1 MKKLKLLLVLIFP
14 LILAAC
20 LGYTLADTS
29 DDDVPDQIKETA
41 KAEFTEKKY
50 YISDLDR
57 INILIM
63 GVDAREGETQ
73 TRADTMLV
81 ASIDKTTD
89 QVVLLSIPRDSRII
103 IPGYGRM
110 RINQANPLGGTDLVE
125 ETVESLLDLK
135 IHYYVKT
142 NFQGFKEV
150 VDALGGVEIDVDK
163 NMYYQASDIRIALK
177 KGPQH
182 LDGEEAL
189 NYVRFRHEALGD
201 ISRTQR
207 QQKMLKALAEES
219 LQWSNL
225 PKLPKLIPALRE
237 TVETDL
243 TTKELFY
250 LAALAKQLDEQDII
264 TQTLPGS
271 FPTSGVGY
279 WKVDQERAKTVV
291 EELFNGQKMATIEQS

>member
-1 MKKLKLLLVLIFP
+1 MKKLKLLLVLMFP
-14 LILAAC
+14 LILASC

-29 DDDVPDQIKETA
+29 TDDTA
-41 KAEFTEKKY
+41 NGTKQTASTGLNEKKY
-50 YISDLDR
+50 NISDLDR
-57 INILIM
+57 INILLM

-73 TRADTMLV
+73 TRTDTMLL

-89 QVVLLSIPRDSRII
+89 KIVLLSIPRDSRII

-110 RINQANPLGGTDLVE
+110 RINQANSLGGTDLVK
-125 ETVESLLDLK
+125 ETVENLLNIK

-142 NFQGFKEV
+142 NFEGFKEV
-150 VDALGGVEIDVDK
+150 VDDLGGVDIDVDK
-163 NMYYQASDIRIALK
+163 DMDYRASDIKIALK

-182 LDGEEAL
+182 LDGEKAL
-189 NYVRFRHEALGD
+189 EFVRFRHEALGD

-207 QQKMLKALAEES
+207 QQKFIKALAEEA

-225 PKLPKLIPALRE
+225 PKLPKLIPALRD

-243 TTKELFY
+243 TTKEIFY
-250 LAALAKQLDEQDII
+250 LAALAKQLDKQDII

-279 WKVDQERAKTVV
+279 WKVDQEKAKTVL
-291 EELFNGQKMATIEQS
+291 EELFNGQKMATIE